1 MITILLV
8 HVPVSVYLHGEI
20 PVTYTV
26 GVHIFSRFNR
36 PGLNRNAVMLL
47 DRTLKSL
54 LLIIDDK
61 QILFSNLI
69 PLHYLLI
76 LLLLAQ
82 WEAAFNVINEHK
94 KLS

>member
-8 HVPVSVYLHGEI
+8 HVPVSVYVHGEI
-20 PVTYTV
+20 PVIYS
-26 GVHIFSRFNR
+26 VHIFSRFNR
-36 PGLNRNAVMLL
+36 PGLNKDAVMLL

-54 LLIIDDK
+54 LFIIDDK

-69 PLHYLLI
+69 NLHYLLI

-94 KLS
+94 MLS